1 MQINI
6 PRIIAE
12 TAIESYVISLILFIL
27 FTFFFKISSLR
38 KAIFLNSINMLGL
51 LSSIVAFGDEIY
63 FLLKTPKRNSE
74 LIIYD
79 SYQKDWMLFIPM
91 ISFLLVI
98 ILFFPKKRRQN
109 MGWSLVGLSLLV
121 WIRLSNGL
129 QRWLMYQE
137 HSHKPAKFSVHFFS
151 FTKDALWLCTV
162 FVLGV
167 FCIAWMH
174 HKMVFSN
181 RSPKMEV

>member
-6 PRIIAE
+6 LRIVVEI
-12 TAIESYVISLILFIL
+12 AIECYVISLILFTL

-79 SYQKDWMLFIPM
+79 SYQKDWLLFIPM

-98 ILFFPKKRRQN
+98 IVFLPSKRRQN
-109 MGWSLVGLSLLV
+109 MGWSLVGLLLLV
-121 WIRLSNGL
+121 WIWLNNGL

-151 FTKDALWLCTV
+151 VTKDALWFYLL
-162 FVLGV
+162 FVLGT
-167 FCIAWMH
+167 FSIAWMH
-174 HKMVFSN
+174 HKIVFSN
-181 RSPKMEV
+181 RSPKIEV

>member
-12 TAIESYVISLILFIL
+12 TAIESYVISLILFTL

-38 KAIFLNSINMLGL
+38 KAVFLNSINLLGL
-51 LSSIVAFGDEIY
+51 LSSIVILGDEIY
-63 FLLKTPKRNSE
+63 FLLKIPKSNYE
-74 LIIYD
+74 LIV
-79 SYQKDWMLFIPM
+79 YQEHNGDWLRFIPM
-91 ISFLLVI
+91 FGFLLITI
-98 ILFFPKKRRQN
+98 IFIQRKRRQN
-109 MGWSLVGLSLLV
+109 MGWSLIGLSLLV

-137 HSHKPAKFSVHFFS
+137 HSHKSAKFSVHFLS
-151 FTKDALWLCTV
+151 VTKDALWLYVV
-162 FVLGV
+162 FVLGI
-167 FCIAWMH
+167 FSIAWIH
-174 HKMVFSN
+174 HKIVFSN